1 MIKSAALSNLLKK
14 AIENGIDT
22 IFITKKSGDILCI
35 EGNDN
40 NPTFKDVISSMWIE
54 YGPTEESPFKG
65 EKLNYIII
73 ENEDSNIITTNI
85 YNYIVCMK
93 SNKDMKL
100 GLLKKH
106 LESLTKNLNKMFE
119 PFKDVFEK
127 LNKKIKKEENEE

>member
-54 YGPTEESPFKG
+54 YGPTEESPFKD
-65 EKLNYIII
+65 ENLNYIII
-73 ENEDSNIITTNI
+73 ENEDSNTIMTSI
-85 YNYIVCMK
+85 YNYIICMK
-93 SNKDMKL
+93 SNKDMQL
-100 GLLKKH
+100 GMLKRH
-106 LESLTKNLNKMFE
+106 IESFTNNFKKMLE
-119 PFKDVFEK
+119 PFKDILEK
-127 LNKKIKKEENEE
+127 DEEIVKNDNN